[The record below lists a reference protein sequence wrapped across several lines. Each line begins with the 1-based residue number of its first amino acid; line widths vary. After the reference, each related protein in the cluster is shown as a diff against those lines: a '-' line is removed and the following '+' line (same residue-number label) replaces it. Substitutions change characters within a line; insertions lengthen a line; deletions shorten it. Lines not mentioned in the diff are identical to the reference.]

1 MTRNAN
7 AVGNDD
13 SEQVAA
19 LTPHHGATKKTA
31 AETLGRMMI
40 YSPEELLRRIR
51 LGEDNSFELQSVAFK
66 GEAVIR
72 PLPQKLADELASMAN
87 TNDCV
92 VILGVDDKTREI
104 IGIPEGRMEIVDRYI
119 HEICNDSI
127 TPPISFKSFW
137 MELPDSTGSS
147 KIILQV
153 EVPRSL
159 FVHESPGGYFHR
171 QESSVRKMSP
181 EYLARMFQQRSQAR
195 LFRFEEQPVPGSSMK
210 DLREE
215 FWREYTT
222 RSNESTDVVL
232 LKRSLLAKED
242 RGALAASVAGIL
254 FCCEHPEHFLPSAF
268 IEAVRYRGSRQDS
281 NYQIDAQRIR
291 GPLHRQIKETMTFLR
306 RNQTIGAVKKPHRVE
321 KPQFSERAVFEAVVN
336 AVAHRDYSV
345 SGSKIR
351 FFMFDDRLEIYSP
364 GALPNTLTI
373 DNIHLR
379 QSTRNE
385 LITSL
390 LAETPVAREFWG
402 IRRDYYMEKRGD
414 GVRIIMD
421 ESESLTEKKPVYTLI
436 DDSELLLTIYS
447 AKTEEVHQD

>member
-1 MTRNAN
+1 MFNT
-7 AVGNDD
+7 
-13 SEQVAA
+13 
-19 LTPHHGATKKTA
+19 
-31 AETLGRMMI
+31 
-40 YSPEELLRRIR
+40 PEELLHRIR
-51 LGEDNSFELQSVAFK
+51 LGEDSFLEFK
-66 GEAVIR
+66 AVKFRGEQVGGPSR
-72 PLPQKLADELASMAN
+72 DKLANEFASMAN
-87 TNDCV
+87 TNDGV
-92 VILGVDDKTREI
+92 VVLGIDDETREI
-104 IGIPEGRMEIVDRYI
+104 IGIPLERIETVERYVY
-119 HEICNDSI
+119 EVCNDII
-127 TPPISFKSFW
+127 TPPVHFRVSR
-137 MELPDSTGSS
+137 MELPDSTGTSR
-147 KIILQV
+147 IILKV

-159 FVHESPGGYFHR
+159 FVHKSPGGYFHR
-171 QESSVRKMSP
+171 QGSSTREMSP

-242 RGALAASVAGIL
+242 SGALSASVAGIL

-268 IEAVRYRGSRQDS
+268 IEAVRYRGIRQDS

-291 GPLHRQIKETMTFLR
+291 GPLHRQIKDALIFAR
-306 RNQTIGAVKKPHRVE
+306 KNQTVGAIKKPHRVE
-321 KPQFSERAVFEAVVN
+321 KPQFSERAVLEAVVN

-364 GALPNTLTI
+364 GALPNTVTV

-390 LAETPVAREFWG
+390 LAETPVPSEFGG
-402 IRRDYYMEKRGD
+402 IGRDFYMEKRGD

-421 ESESLTEKKPVYTLI
+421 ESESLSEKKPVYKLI

-447 AKTEEVHQD
+447 ANTEEVHQD